1 MFGNVV
7 LEIPRRL
14 FEEEI
19 ENVKAQFNVSEDS
32 DLTAFQLK
40 IVVGRFKGVY
50 TKMNLSFPVDVTE
63 QLELAIGAVFK
74 GWIGHRAVKY
84 RDVENI
90 RNLLGTAVNVQA
102 MVFGN
107 MGETSGTGVCFTR
120 NPNNGDNKLFGEF
133 LVNAQGEDVVA
144 GIRTPRPIS
153 ELESVMP
160 GKLHISHRSQVY
172 RSPFN
177 FSSFNILLNESCIFL
192 LTFIRRLQ
200 GVQTKC
206 CNS

>member
-19 ENVKAQFNVSEDS
+19 EDVKSQFNVSEDS
-32 DLTAFQLK
+32 DLTAAQLRFL
-40 IVVGRFKGVY
+40 VERFKGVY
-50 TKMNLSFPVDVTE
+50 TKMNLSFPVDVAK

-74 GWIGHRAVKY
+74 GWMGHRAVKY

-107 MGETSGTGVCFTR
+107 MGDTSGTGVCFTR

-144 GIRTPRPIS
+144 GTRTPRPIS
-153 ELESVMP
+153 DLEIVMP
-160 GKLHISHRSQVY
+160 GKL
-172 RSPFN
+172 PFITLDQI
-177 FSSFNILLNESCIFL
+177 FIEATFLIQLCIF
-192 LTFIRRLQ
+192 I
-200 GVQTKC
+200 
-206 CNS
+206 